1 MDRAGGTRRG
11 GSAQLIGTALHRLAQ
26 EHPAGPADG
35 IEDLLEQLHA
45 LLRTVPGIDTW
56 SGRRRVRTAE
66 DAARMLAD
74 YLTTAGQPL
83 AVEASFEV
91 ELGRVR
97 LRGSID
103 RIEGDE
109 TGLRVVDLK
118 TGKVAKSAR
127 AAEEDLQLAAYQA
140 AVREGALDEDLGPD
154 AGQRLNGAQ
163 LVYVGTPTRRPSVR
177 TQTALPRAEDPAWFD
192 TVVDRVA
199 GEVSGSQVTARVNS
213 HCSRCAVRTSCA
225 LQPEGAQL
233 RPPPPPRSYRP
244 HSSPPCSDSLHRP
257 RSRPP

>member
-1 MDRAGGTRRG
+1 
-11 GSAQLIGTALHRLAQ
+11 
-26 EHPAGPADG
+26 
-35 IEDLLEQLHA
+35 
-45 LLRTVPGIDTW
+45 
-56 SGRRRVRTAE
+56 RRVRTAE

-83 AVEASFEV
+83 AVEAPFEV

-213 HCSRCAVRTSCA
+213 HCSRAAVRTSCA
-225 LQPEGAQL
+225 LQPEGARRGPAAPPRATPQL
-233 RPPPPPRSYRP
+233 SAAQPASLLGQPPPTQEQTAVIEAPLAPMLVVAGAGSGKTETMASRVVWLIANAVVEPRQVLGLTFTRKAA
-244 HSSPPCSDSLHRP
+244 
-257 RSRPP
+257 